1 MTTISKNAVSN
12 GLVGSTVSVGYGAIP
27 PAPSP
32 LTVGQVYTTNGTS
45 GQFLTSGL
53 NGTSWSHN
61 NIPDNVLTAKGNPAT
76 LEVKGK
82 MVINGVDL
90 EERLN
95 TIEKVLRIPER
106 DVKLEKKHPKLK
118 KLYDEYIAALGKY
131 RTFEAIKGD
140 DDGTT

>member
-1 MTTISKNAVSN
+1 MSTISNNVVSN

-27 PAPSP
+27 PAPAP

-61 NIPDNVLTAKGNPAT
+61 NIPDNVLTAKGNPAS

-82 MVINGVDL
+82 MIINGVDL

>member
-1 MTTISKNAVSN
+1 MTTTSKNVVSN

-32 LTVGQVYTTNGTS
+32 LSIGQVYTTNTTA
-45 GQFLTSGL
+45 GQFLTSGS

-61 NIPDNVLTAKGNPAT
+61 NIPDNVLTAKSNPAS

-82 MVINGVDL
+82 MIINGVDL

-95 TIEKVLRIPER
+95 TIEKVLSIPER
-106 DVKLEKKHPKLK
+106 DVRIEEKHPKLK

-131 RTFEAIKGD
+131 RTFESIKGD
-140 DDGTT
+140 E

>member
-27 PAPSP
+27 PAPAP

-61 NIPDNVLTAKGNPAT
+61 NIPDNVLTAKGNPAS

-82 MVINGVDL
+82 MIINGVDL

-95 TIEKVLRIPER
+95 TIEKVLSIPER